1 MFHDAEQNRRHY
13 DRVSESKTS
22 LYFERFDTHLLK
34 DRPLVA
40 SLLDKAF
47 DAVFPERVGALLD
60 VGCGTGFYFPLL
72 SRHAESITGIDL
84 STAMLAEAEHLIA
97 EENLSNCRVVAGS
110 ALDLPFADESM
121 DVVHSWDFL
130 HHLSNLPRG
139 LAEIQRVLKPG
150 GRYIAFEPNI
160 LNPSITWYHFRR
172 RSEWR
177 LFIQNQFSIPRQ
189 LRKDFDVCIKYDNT
203 IISFLNERTLWIWKL
218 ANRITSLPCL
228 GILSFRYVIECR
240 KRSGPER

>member
-13 DRVSESKTS
+13 NKVSESKPA
-22 LYFERFDTHLLK
+22 LYYERFDTRLLN

-40 SLLDKAF
+40 SLLAEAF
-47 DAVFPERVGALLD
+47 EAVFPERVGELLD

-97 EENLSNCRVVAGS
+97 AENLSNCRVVAGS
-110 ALDLPFADESM
+110 ALDLPFADESI

-130 HHLSNLPRG
+130 HHLSNLSRG
-139 LAEIQRVLKPG
+139 LAEIHRVLKPG
-150 GRYIAFEPNI
+150 GRYVAFEPNI

-177 LFIQNQFSIPRQ
+177 LFTQNQFSIPRK
-189 LRKDFDVCIKYDNT
+189 LRKDFDIRIKYDNT
-203 IISFLNERTLWIWKL
+203 IISYLNERTLWIWKL
-218 ANRITSLPCL
+218 ANRVTALPGL
-228 GILSFRYVIECR
+228 GRLSFRYVIECR
-240 KRSGPER
+240 KR